1 MNPDM
6 DIIVYTSNSSKDNLV
21 QWKTKDH
28 TEKITRMKNMQD
40 VADVSPKV
48 KIISI
53 DFGADL
59 GLDNDMSPVYKADF
73 IRIYK
78 MHEHGGIWFD
88 FDILFIKPI
97 PCFFFESDDTDLFC
111 FLWADSKTKYATFT
125 TGFTAS
131 IPKLPFFRE
140 LLKKALQALKSPTST
155 DYMKIGPDLWKQ
167 TFLDMKLFNN
177 RRLKRV
183 SNQTV
188 YPYDWLQ
195 ITEFV
200 TTNIDR
206 VSDDTFC
213 IHWFNGNN
221 EIRKVENEI
230 DIENIDKTKST
241 LHKYLHNVFTTI

>member
-1 MNPDM
+1 
-6 DIIVYTSNSSKDNLV
+6 
-21 QWKTKDH
+21 
-28 TEKITRMKNMQD
+28 
-40 VADVSPKV
+40 
-48 KIISI
+48 
-53 DFGADL
+53 
-59 GLDNDMSPVYKADF
+59 
-73 IRIYK
+73 
-78 MHEHGGIWFD
+78 
-88 FDILFIKPI
+88 
-97 PCFFFESDDTDLFC
+97 
-111 FLWADSKTKYATFT
+111 
-125 TGFTAS
+125 
-131 IPKLPFFRE
+131 
-140 LLKKALQALKSPTST
+140 
-155 DYMKIGPDLWKQ
+155 MKIGPDLWRQ